1 MVKQFIE
8 SVKKFKWLWIVVLIA
23 AFVGIVSKADWEYKK
38 DIVYPESLD
47 KVIATVEGSD
57 ITLRDFA
64 VYVAHQEAE
73 VESQAK
79 IYDSENP
86 MKYWGLHTNG
96 TFLKQYARD
105 EALSMAIHDRLFYLL
120 AENFDISL
128 TEEEKTH
135 LENSVSDFW
144 MDLTDEGREK
154 MLGITEEDIYKTME
168 QIAIAEKSQL
178 IYAEMNGVDYEDFH
192 FSEEEFLSFLED
204 YEYKVNDNIVKR
216 LNFGNITIER

>member
-8 SVKKFKWLWIVVLIA
+8 SVKKFKWLWIVVLIVV
-23 AFVGIVSKADWEYKK
+23 FVGIVSKADWEYKK

-178 IYAEMNGVDYEDFH
+178 IYAEMKGVDYADFH